1 MGPLSAPPYTLHIT
15 WKELL
20 LTASLLIFWNPPT
33 TAQVTIEAQPTNVS
47 EGNNVLLLVHNLPQ
61 NPAAYIWY
69 KGQIMDLHHYIT
81 AYVIETERIVF
92 GPAYSGRETVYSNA
106 SLLIQSLNQ
115 KDAGSYTVEIIK
127 RGDGNEGVT
136 GNFTLYL
143 ETPKPSINGSNLNP
157 REAVETVTLSCNPD
171 NQNASYL
178 WWINGQSL
186 PISPRLQLSENN
198 RTLVLFGVTK
208 YTAGPYECEMKSPV
222 SASRSDPVTLNLL
235 YGLDA
240 AISSSYTYYHTG
252 EVLKLSCLTDS
263 YPLAEHSWLMD
274 EKFQQS
280 AQTLINDCHN
290 DKLLSVIHTAELPK
304 PYITSNNFNPME
316 NKNVVALTVTLTQGY
331 TYVWWVN
338 GQSLPVSPRLKQPGK
353 NRVLILANVSRND
366 TRPYECKIRDR
377 VGSIPSDPVT
387 LEVLYGPHIPSILSP
402 FAYYGTGENLYL
414 YCFADSNPPA
424 EYTWTING
432 NFLQS
437 GQELS
442 IPKITTKHSGLYG
455 CSTRNSATGS
465 EGSTFKTIKVSVET
479 PKPFISSSNLH
490 PRENVE
496 TVILS
501 CDPDTQD
508 VSYLWWINGQSLP
521 ISHKLQLSKTNRT
534 LIILGVTK
542 DTAGPYECEMKN
554 PVSSSRSDP
563 VTLNLLHGLDA
574 PTISSSYTYY
584 HTGEVPKLSCLT
596 DSHPLAEHSWLID
609 GKFQQSAQVFFI
621 PQITKTYT
629 GVYVCF
635 IHNSATGRTNLIIKR
650 IIVNTSGLSSVNTE
664 GVWLGS
670 DGVSWLRGTLSL

>member
-235 YGLDA
+235 
-240 AISSSYTYYHTG
+240 S
-252 EVLKLSCLTDS
+252 
-263 YPLAEHSWLMD
+263 
-274 EKFQQS
+274 
-280 AQTLINDCHN
+280 
-290 DKLLSVIHTAELPK
+290 ELPK

-465 EGSTFKTIKVSVET
+465 EGSTFKTIKVSG
-479 PKPFISSSNLH
+479 IQL
-490 PRENVE
+490 
-496 TVILS
+496 
-501 CDPDTQD
+501 
-508 VSYLWWINGQSLP
+508 LP
-521 ISHKLQLSKTNRT
+521 GLV
-534 LIILGVTK
+534 LG
-542 DTAGPYECEMKN
+542 ECKC
-554 PVSSSRSDP
+554 P
-563 VTLNLLHGLDA
+563 A
-574 PTISSSYTYY
+574 
-584 HTGEVPKLSCLT
+584 
-596 DSHPLAEHSWLID
+596 
-609 GKFQQSAQVFFI
+609 
-621 PQITKTYT
+621 
-629 GVYVCF
+629 
-635 IHNSATGRTNLIIKR
+635 
-650 IIVNTSGLSSVNTE
+650 
-664 GVWLGS
+664 
-670 DGVSWLRGTLSL
+670 